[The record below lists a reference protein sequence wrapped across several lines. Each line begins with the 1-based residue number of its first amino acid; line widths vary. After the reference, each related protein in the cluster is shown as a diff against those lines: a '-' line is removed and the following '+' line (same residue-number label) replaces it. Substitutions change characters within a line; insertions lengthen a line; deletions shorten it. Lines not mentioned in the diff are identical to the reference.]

1 VRWQSSRFSFLEK
14 SIVLEKAMSSHCTPY
29 FEMSQ
34 TYQESV
40 AELNRCHKSAAMI
53 VGAFLGLSLAL
64 IGIAFLMGDA
74 LYRPGDVRVAY
85 FIWGLII
92 ILSFAALFIRRMR
105 LDISRLYDISVLRGV
120 NGMLRDMQSTTFIVA
135 TLGGAVALLGF
146 IVMIR
151 TGNEYDMLRAGVIAI
166 GILLYSYP
174 QKSAWLRVVQW
185 LEKKNSTS

>member
-1 VRWQSSRFSFLEK
+1 
-14 SIVLEKAMSSHCTPY
+14 MN
-29 FEMSQ
+29 Q

-40 AELNRCHKSAAMI
+40 SELNRCHKPAAMV

-64 IGIAFLMGDA
+64 ICIAFLFSEN

-105 LDISRLYDISVLRGV
+105 LNISRLYDISVLRGV
-120 NGMLRDMQSTTFIVA
+120 KGMLRDMQSTTFVA
-135 TLGGAVALLGF
+135 AAFGGAVALLGF
-146 IVMIR
+146 IVTIK

-185 LEKKNSTS
+185 LEKKNSAG